1 MKKTAKLFKLLG
13 DETRIKI
20 LLSIMKKE
28 KNVLEIVK
36 EVKKSQPV
44 VSIHLNRMERE
55 GLLDSERVGRMI
67 FYRLK
72 NQKIAELIKI
82 AEAVSN
88 E

>member
-44 VSIHLNRMERE
+44 ISIHLNRMERE
-55 GLLDSERVGRMI
+55 GLLESERVGRMI